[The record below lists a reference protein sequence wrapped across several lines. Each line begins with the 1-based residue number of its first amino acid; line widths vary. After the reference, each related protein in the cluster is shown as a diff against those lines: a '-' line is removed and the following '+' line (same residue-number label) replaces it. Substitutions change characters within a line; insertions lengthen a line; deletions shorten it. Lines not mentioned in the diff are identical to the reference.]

1 MVNAVDY
8 FFSVLSTNYDEKNK
22 LLRLNSIFS
31 AHSFFELDNRS
42 LPPSMSLAAC
52 EELRRNQPMDLQRG
66 RVELAPLAE
75 KKQRVSLNGVVA

>member
-8 FFSVLSTNYDEKNK
+8 FFSVLSTNYDEKINFSD
-22 LLRLNSIFS
+22 SIQYS
-31 AHSFFELDNRS
+31 AHTASSNLTTAPF
-42 LPPSMSLAAC
+42 MSLAAC

-75 KKQRVSLNGVVA
+75 KKQRVSLTGVEA